1 MERISCR
8 IAAKDYAAL
17 SALLDDPAS
26 TDLDARDL
34 IARKLAEADILV
46 GSQPGEDVARIGS
59 RVLFRINDSP
69 VYERTLVL
77 SSTAPLRA
85 ELPVTLPRGLAL
97 LGLAEG
103 QSSEVPGA
111 DAFETVYLEAVFA
124 AAGDGLPPPPRQA
137 GAVIAFERRARRWQR
152 PAPDDDP
159 GPSAA

>member
-8 IAAKDYAAL
+8 LAAKDYAAL
-17 SALLDDPAS
+17 AALLEDPAEAAQ
-26 TDLDARDL
+26 ARDL
-34 IARKLAEADILV
+34 IARKLAEAEILL
-46 GSQPGEDVARIGS
+46 GTPPDAGVARIGS

-103 QSSEVPGA
+103 QSADVPGA
-111 DAFETVYLEAVFA
+111 DAFETVFLDAVIA
-124 AAGDGLPPPPRQA
+124 ETGDPAPSLPRQA

-152 PAPDDDP
+152 QAPDDDP